1 MFTVL
6 MLLDIV
12 ALISVLGSPI
22 VLFMSAF
29 LNDDPNANPI
39 LVGFLQLI
47 LLLFPLTAAAVG
59 IVGLIARKNGNLR
72 QMAIWT
78 AVAYSS
84 PVALTVVLMFT
95 KQL

>member
-12 ALISVLGSPI
+12 ALTSVLGSPI

-29 LNDDPNANPI
+29 LNDNPHANPL

-47 LLLFPLTAAAVG
+47 FLLFPVTAAAGG
-59 IVGLIARKNGNLR
+59 IVGLIARKNRNLR

-84 PVALTVVLMFT
+84 RAAFGLVLLFAD
-95 KQL
+95 QL